1 MVKVIV
7 FCTKFIVSVLVAL
20 LFASCGSNVFNGIK
34 GNGNVQTEKRNIA
47 EKFTKI
53 SVNRGIEVVVE
64 QSDAVMVEVEADQNL
79 LSHITTK
86 VENGTL
92 VVSSDENIY
101 SAEVEIVH
109 VKMPIIDG
117 LESTSGSNIKSKGV
131 LKSASDATNIRVA
144 SSSGSEIEA
153 NLEFDSINAESTSGS
168 TITLSGKAL
177 KIRTATSSGSNINAQ
192 SLIANEVNAE
202 ATSGSSNDVHAAVKL
217 VAKASSGASI
227 DYSGTPKNI
236 SKEETSGGS
245 VSSN

>member
-1 MVKVIV
+1 MVKVIIY
-7 FCTKFIVSVLVAL
+7 CTKFIVVMLVAL
-20 LFASCGSNVFNGIK
+20 LFASCGNNVFNGIK
-34 GNGNVQTEKRNIA
+34 GNGNVQTDKRTIT

-53 SVNRGIEVVVE
+53 SVNRGIDVIVE
-64 QSDAVMVEVEADQNL
+64 QSDAVEVTVEADQNL

-92 VVSSDENIY
+92 IVSSDVNVY
-101 SAEVEIVH
+101 NAESETVH
-109 VKMPIIDG
+109 VKMPAVSG
-117 LESTSGSNIKSKGV
+117 LESTSGSTVKTNGT
-131 LKSASDATNIRVA
+131 LKSITTVSDIRII

-153 NLEFDSINAESTSGS
+153 TLEYDAINAESSSGS

-177 KIRTATSSGSNINAQ
+177 KLRTATSSGSNIDAET
-192 SLIANEVNAE
+192 LLANEVTAE
-202 ATSGSSNDVHAAVKL
+202 ATSGSSNEVHPL
-217 VAKASSGASI
+217 VNLIAKASSGASI